1 MFQLEITN
9 RRREG
14 ISVFDVFIVERGT
27 GNYTMYFY
35 DNQLE
40 DIDILAKE
48 YDVSRRVIA
57 YTMVAKF
64 AQRLYDF
71 HSPEQQELMPK
82 LKELELHNEKGYE
95 SLLAQQKQDRQN
107 NG

>member
-1 MFQLEITN
+1 
-9 RRREG
+9 
-14 ISVFDVFIVERGT
+14 
-27 GNYTMYFY
+27 
-35 DNQLE
+35 
-40 DIDILAKE
+40 
-48 YDVSRRVIA
+48 
-57 YTMVAKF
+57 MVAKF